1 MMYTIR
7 CEGHSKNDVF
17 NERGVG
23 PWGVLQKQML
33 HRLFPPDHSQMQ
45 IMGGIQKCRILC
57 GRYLWMATKCVNKSG
72 VTDRLGDEAEI
83 ATLLVLSTIELRGLT
98 PI

>member
-1 MMYTIR
+1 MLTMGR
-7 CEGHSKNDVF
+7 SKNPNF
-17 NERGVG
+17 LR
-23 PWGVLQKQML
+23 
-33 HRLFPPDHSQMQ
+33 
-45 IMGGIQKCRILC
+45 
-57 GRYLWMATKCVNKSG
+57 RYLWMATKCVNKSG

>member
-1 MMYTIR
+1 
-7 CEGHSKNDVF
+7 
-17 NERGVG
+17 
-23 PWGVLQKQML
+23 
-33 HRLFPPDHSQMQ
+33 
-45 IMGGIQKCRILC
+45 MGGVQKCRILC